1 MVCTQRQK
9 PGIGVVVSRGAGA
22 VRGGGEGV
30 TKVSVKP
37 GLSVVQQNVK
47 DGDEWLRGQVHT

>member
-1 MVCTQRQK
+1 ME
-9 PGIGVVVSRGAGA
+9 
-22 VRGGGEGV
+22 GGGV

-47 DGDEWLRGQVHT
+47 DGDEWLRGQVHTKSSHRQSIGAWKVIEGER